1 MYTTTIRL
9 YSNSPYP
16 SVVTGKRPAAAVPL
30 LLWCPSSNGCTSP
43 IATVGHVVHTL
54 LLLAPTSVID
64 TLTSWT
70 VPTMGHVAHTRL
82 LLAPTAV
89 MGTLTSVDRC
99 YCWTR
104 AHAWLLLAPIA
115 MTGILTSVY
124 HCYYWTRG
132 TRTIAA
138 SAHSSDGH
146 SDMSGLLLLLDT
158 WHTHSCC

>member
-1 MYTTTIRL
+1 MEFTIMYTTTIRL

-54 LLLAPTSVID
+54 LLLAPT
-64 TLTSWT
+64 
-70 VPTMGHVAHTRL
+70 
-82 LLAPTAV
+82 AV

-104 AHAWLLLAPIA
+104 AHAWLLLVPIA